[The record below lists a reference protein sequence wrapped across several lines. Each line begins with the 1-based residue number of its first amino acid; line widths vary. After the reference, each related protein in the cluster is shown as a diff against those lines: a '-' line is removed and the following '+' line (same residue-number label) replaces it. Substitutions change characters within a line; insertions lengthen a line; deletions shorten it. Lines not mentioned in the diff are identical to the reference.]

1 MRSLNVELE
10 FLTPAFVGSA
20 DPAIPELRGAS
31 IRGHLRWWWRVSEGH
46 RFSEDY
52 AKMLESES
60 ALFGGV
66 GHGARRSP
74 VVLWLQ
80 PVNELKSYDMDS
92 FCRYLGYGLRERR
105 NPRQALAPGT
115 AFRLVAEWREGSL
128 GKEQEEQFC
137 RALARWIR
145 YGGLGARSR
154 KGFGALHLRSLDG
167 EAKALFES
175 LWKAPSPP
183 NRDLPATL
191 PPFPQWQG
199 ASHFPT
205 VKGEGSGL
213 AVLKKMKESYKGVR
227 TQLRRHAWVLGE
239 TGGGK
244 SRRASSVLIYVTRE
258 GETFQGGFLAL
269 PCRREPESDE
279 KRDREAWEAL
289 LENLKKF
296 SS

>member
-1 MRSLNVELE
+1 
-10 FLTPAFVGSA
+10 
-20 DPAIPELRGAS
+20 
-31 IRGHLRWWWRVSEGH
+31 
-46 RFSEDY
+46 
-52 AKMLESES
+52 
-60 ALFGGV
+60 
-66 GHGARRSP
+66 
-74 VVLWLQ
+74 
-80 PVNELKSYDMDS
+80 
-92 FCRYLGYGLRERR
+92 
-105 NPRQALAPGT
+105 
-115 AFRLVAEWREGSL
+115 VAEWREGSL

-167 EAKALFES
+167 EAKDLFES

-199 ASHFPT
+199 AIHFP
-205 VKGEGSGL
+205 KISEERSGL
-213 AVLKKMKESYKGVR
+213 AVLKEMEEKYKGVR

-244 SRRASSVLIYVTRE
+244 SRRASSVLIYVTRD
-258 GETFQGGFLAL
+258 GGAFQGGFLAL

-289 LENLKKF
+289 LENLEKLL
-296 SS
+296 S

>member
-31 IRGHLRWWWRVSEGH
+31 IRGHLRWWWRAGEGH

-52 AKMLESES
+52 AKMLGSES

-66 GHGARRSP
+66 GQGARRSP
-74 VVLWLQ
+74 VVLRVEPVRELQ
-80 PVNELKSYDMDS
+80 FYDGAS
-92 FCRYLGYGLRERR
+92 FCRYLGYGLQEKR

-154 KGFGALHLRSLDG
+154 KGFGALHLRRVGG
-167 EAKALFES
+167 EAQALFEKQ
-175 LWKAPSPP
+175 WPP
-183 NRDLPATL
+183 QPPQNGELPEKL

-199 ASHFPT
+199 AIHFAKLDSNKPT
-205 VKGEGSGL
+205 GLGVLRELEGCYREVRQKLSGHRWL
-213 AVLKKMKESYKGVR
+213 
-227 TQLRRHAWVLGE
+227 LGE
-239 TGGGK
+239 VEGK
-244 SRRASSVLIYVTRE
+244 ERRRASSVLIYVTRE
-258 GETFQGGFLAL
+258 GEACHGGLLAF
-269 PCRREPESDE
+269 PCRKAPNSNERT
-279 KRDREAWEAL
+279 DRQAWEQL
-289 LENLKKF
+289 KRILEK
-296 SS
+296 